1 MKSGFLKS
9 LLLTSFIL
17 FVFVKGQ
24 AQTERCDSLIGE
36 WLLTKIHYKFSKEPI
51 VFAEEYQGFI
61 AISRSGINYQV
72 VTKPSG
78 GSLVMTIAPTT
89 DPAFLL
95 RGFKIYNIEIVSIQ
109 PNEITIR
116 GLKDGRKCT
125 AIFTRKPM

>member
-1 MKSGFLKS
+1 MTSAFLKS
-9 LLLTSFIL
+9 VLLACFIL
-17 FVFVKGQ
+17 FAFVKGQ

-72 VTKPSG
+72 VTKPKG
-78 GSLVMTIAPTT
+78 RSLIMVTRPTI

-95 RGFKIYNIEIVSIQ
+95 QGFKINNIEIISVQ
-109 PNEITIR
+109 PNEITFS
-116 GLKDGRKCT
+116 GEKDGRKCT
-125 AIFTRKPM
+125 ATLSRKPS